1 MIYDK
6 TCTFCEKKLGEG
18 NIFHIIENTDKQIN
32 ICNVC
37 IEEFSTLIDEAM
49 GICIGDDEQTD
60 NDNQTD
66 NEQILIDLSDI
77 SDLTFENTITDTI
90 NMSNNIPTDTKNS
103 HLPNI
108 KPKDIHKELDKHVI
122 GQEKAKKV
130 LSVAFYNHIKR
141 LNDKTGKLKK
151 SNILLI
157 GPSGSGK
164 TLLAETFAKIINV
177 PCVITDA
184 TSLTEAG
191 YVGDDVENILTRLL
205 NAADGNVELAE
216 KGIVFIDEID
226 KISKKTQGTSIT
238 RDVSGEGVQQALL
251 KIIEG
256 TDVSVPSSYGRKNPN
271 MKNIMMNTKNIL
283 FICAG
288 AFDGIIEQIKHQNQI
303 GFNTPIKDDSTI
315 NENIEITED
324 MLVKYGMIPE
334 LLGRLIT
341 KVQLNPL
348 TKEDLIRILTEPEDS
363 LIKEYKLLLEQ
374 DNVELIFTDDALKEI
389 ANQAIQTKTG
399 ARELRSIL
407 EDIMTE
413 IIYNLSSNE
422 HYQCIITQDTIRN
435 KKVTFKK
442 VA

>member
-1 MIYDK
+1 MK
-6 TCTFCEKKLGEG
+6 KCTFCDKKLGEG
-18 NIFHIIENTDKQIN
+18 NVLHILEIPDKHIN
-32 ICNVC
+32 ICNACVHNFEKTMNV
-37 IEEFSTLIDEAM
+37 ILGDSIQYDLPIDFNDFYNEIM
-49 GICIGDDEQTD
+49 GID
-60 NDNQTD
+60 NIN
-66 NEQILIDLSDI
+66 ID
-77 SDLTFENTITDTI
+77 TGNNTVSIPLI
-90 NMSNNIPTDTKNS
+90 NM
-103 HLPNI
+103 
-108 KPKDIHKELDKHVI
+108 KPKDIHKELDKYVI
-122 GQEKAKKV
+122 GQEKAKKT

-151 SNILLI
+151 SNILLM

-177 PCVITDA
+177 PCVIADA

-226 KISKKTQGTSIT
+226 KISKKTQGTSIS

-256 TDVSVPSSYGRKNPN
+256 ADVSVPTSYGRKNPN
-271 MKNIMMNTKNIL
+271 VKNVMMNTKNIL

-288 AFDGIIEQIKHQNQI
+288 AFDGISKLKKHQKQV
-303 GFNTPIKDDSTI
+303 GFNPPIKDNNTI

-324 MLVKYGMIPE
+324 MLIKYGMIPE

-348 TKEDLIRILTEPEDS
+348 TKEDFIRILTEPENS

-374 DNVELIFTDDALKEI
+374 DNVELIFIDDALEEI

-413 IIYNLSSNE
+413 IIYNLSSNG